1 MKMNKVT
8 KGSEEQSE
16 VKQENLVVWRHN
28 QAGRHSGRLEI
39 MIAFEI
45 SVANSKRNT
54 FSEVAWAT
62 IKSTNSIYVE
72 RKKWGEGFGPIT
84 DNQML

>member
-1 MKMNKVT
+1 
-8 KGSEEQSE
+8 
-16 VKQENLVVWRHN
+16 
-28 QAGRHSGRLEI
+28 